1 MADAYTLS
9 LQNFRSIKDATIEL
23 APLTVVYGRNGSG
36 KSSLIYGLLTL
47 RNFLTNPGQN
57 LASLFSYPSITL
69 GGWQEV
75 VHRHIQ
81 ESNMSLSIGV
91 SSTGQLSSAFRLT
104 LDQSGGTAGLS
115 FDHTEETYLLRWP
128 NSMDLQ
134 VSIPYGGNQQMD
146 CDIVVFDNRAGERAG
161 TLNWNGLTASVN
173 VPDVPQGRIVDVKR
187 FNERSNLPMELVRGT
202 GFVPLRRGFSKPFY
216 GLSSVTPAL
225 SSEEEVASLLGTYN
239 ERFRKYDVSKY
250 VEHIAQ
256 RRVVT
261 ETQIGTSTFTI
272 DTIPTDAGVASSIV
286 NEGYGINQ
294 LVYLL
299 TVCLYSPFKIVAIE
313 EPEIHLHP
321 SMVRQLAGAMVE
333 IATTEDRHLL
343 VSTHSEVFV
352 LALLAQ
358 IVAGKVDV
366 NDVLFVLAENTAGE
380 STFDRQVATT
390 DGQIKGGLKA
400 FMASEMEDI
409 AAFLG
414 IGS

>member
-1 MADAYTLS
+1 M
-9 LQNFRSIKDATIEL
+9 
-23 APLTVVYGRNGSG
+23 
-36 KSSLIYGLLTL
+36 
-47 RNFLTNPGQN
+47 
-57 LASLFSYPSITL
+57 
-69 GGWQEV
+69 
-75 VHRHIQ
+75 
-81 ESNMSLSIGV
+81 
-91 SSTGQLSSAFRLT
+91 
-104 LDQSGGTAGLS
+104 
-115 FDHTEETYLLRWP
+115 
-128 NSMDLQ
+128 
-134 VSIPYGGNQQMD
+134 
-146 CDIVVFDNRAGERAG
+146 
-161 TLNWNGLTASVN
+161 
-173 VPDVPQGRIVDVKR
+173 
-187 FNERSNLPMELVRGT
+187 
-202 GFVPLRRGFSKPFY
+202 
-216 GLSSVTPAL
+216 
-225 SSEEEVASLLGTYN
+225 
-239 ERFRKYDVSKY
+239 
-250 VEHIAQ
+250 
-256 RRVVT
+256 VT

-286 NEGYGINQ
+286 NEGSGINQ

-400 FMASEMEDI
+400 FMASEIEDI